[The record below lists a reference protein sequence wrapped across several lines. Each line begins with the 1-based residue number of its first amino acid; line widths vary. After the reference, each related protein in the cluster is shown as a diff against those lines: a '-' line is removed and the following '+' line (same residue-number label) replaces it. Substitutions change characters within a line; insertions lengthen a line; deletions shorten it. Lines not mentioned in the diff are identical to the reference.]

1 MALLLRLS
9 LAGSL
14 LAAVLFLLKPVLRG
28 RVSRAAAYYLWL
40 LVLLRLCLPV
50 GLTLSLPEVPASV
63 PVASSTVT
71 PANQAVSPPA
81 QGNPTPAPE
90 PVQKGDS
97 LPTLLVALWAVGAV
111 GVGGWY
117 VVGYLRVRRTIDQSA
132 LPAGEAAR
140 TVLLSLE
147 PRGRVQLVESPAV
160 DSPLL
165 LGVLQPTIVLP
176 VGLTDPAR
184 LRDILAHELTHAR
197 RHDLL
202 FKWFAAF
209 AASVHWFNPLL
220 PFVRREI
227 GRACELACDE
237 AVVRSLAPPARK
249 QYGETLLLLAAK
261 APMGALPLAVT
272 LCEEKQSLEERL
284 VSIVKIHRRTPAALL
299 LTVALALALGGCAL
313 FSGAAVA
320 EIEQFQNPN
329 TGAVLRLG
337 MTRQEAEALL
347 GERRQVQ
354 ETVQFLK
361 SENGAG
367 TPAQYDNYGTGEDS
381 ITLLYLDDTVYG
393 ILVDANYT
401 LYENGTPSGPFPWV
415 TSKGITCGSS
425 LEAVQ
430 AQYEGETVVDENLG
444 SWFGYDDSVPI
455 TLVTVTEKD
464 WSLTFCLT
472 EEDGVFE
479 ILFGSGELMSVE
491 ELDAVFPSSAAVD
504 DPGQSP

>member
-1 MALLLRLS
+1 M
-9 LAGSL
+9 
-14 LAAVLFLLKPVLRG
+14 
-28 RVSRAAAYYLWL
+28 
-40 LVLLRLCLPV
+40 
-50 GLTLSLPEVPASV
+50 
-63 PVASSTVT
+63 
-71 PANQAVSPPA
+71 
-81 QGNPTPAPE
+81 
-90 PVQKGDS
+90 
-97 LPTLLVALWAVGAV
+97 
-111 GVGGWY
+111 
-117 VVGYLRVRRTIDQSA
+117 
-132 LPAGEAAR
+132 
-140 TVLLSLE
+140 
-147 PRGRVQLVESPAV
+147 

-220 PFVRREI
+220 PFIRREI

-354 ETVQFLK
+354 ETVQI
-361 SENGAG
+361 GRAH
-367 TPAQYDNYGTGEDS
+367 
-381 ITLLYLDDTVYG
+381 V
-393 ILVDANYT
+393 
-401 LYENGTPSGPFPWV
+401 
-415 TSKGITCGSS
+415 
-425 LEAVQ
+425 
-430 AQYEGETVVDENLG
+430 
-444 SWFGYDDSVPI
+444 
-455 TLVTVTEKD
+455 
-464 WSLTFCLT
+464 
-472 EEDGVFE
+472 
-479 ILFGSGELMSVE
+479 
-491 ELDAVFPSSAAVD
+491 
-504 DPGQSP
+504 